1 MARIGKFKPAKDGY
15 EGAIRT
21 LTMNTKARIVAV
33 DEKPNDNAPDFRVF
47 GGDAELGAAWKA
59 RSNGDDAIDYLRVT
73 LDDPSFVEPVYAALF
88 EKDGSA
94 DLVWNR
100 KKNSA
105 A

>member
-47 GGDAELGAAWKA
+47 GGDAEL
-59 RSNGDDAIDYLRVT
+59 
-73 LDDPSFVEPVYAALF
+73 
-88 EKDGSA
+88 
-94 DLVWNR
+94 
-100 KKNSA
+100 
-105 A
+105 